1 MSTFEVDPE
10 ALLSYGQGSKELAA
24 KFRRLSQLLEQA
36 RVDDQCF
43 GLIGGVTY
51 GRIYFN
57 ALDAVK
63 ATSEQAKTFLEDV
76 DGKLTD
82 VHGSYTG
89 TDQGV
94 AGALKKMGGP
104 A

>member
-10 ALLSYGQGSKELAA
+10 ALLAYGQGSKELAA
-24 KFRRLSQLLEQA
+24 KFQQLSQLLEQA
-36 RVDDQCF
+36 RVDDKCF
-43 GLIGGVTY
+43 GYLGGIAY
-51 GRIYFN
+51 GQIYFN

-63 ATSEQAKTFLEDV
+63 ATSEQARTFLEEV

-82 VHGSYTG
+82 VHGTYTG

-104 A
+104 G